1 MKRRISSPSSGFTL
15 LEVLVSTVLLGTVV
29 VAMLGLSSQSLRNIA
44 RMKPQEAAL
53 LHAREK
59 MNEILLREELE
70 PIVQSGRWND
80 GAAWQVQISP
90 SGRDAQLQD
99 QTFSLFQ
106 IRLIV
111 SWMDADKTKTYT
123 VETTEWARRVV
134 PNASK

>member
-1 MKRRISSPSSGFTL
+1 MKS
-15 LEVLVSTVLLGTVV
+15 
-29 VAMLGLSSQSLRNIA
+29 
-44 RMKPQEAAL
+44 QEAAL

-70 PIVQSGRWND
+70 PVVQSGRWND
-80 GAAWQVQISP
+80 GAEWQVQISP

-106 IRLIV
+106 IRLII
-111 SWMDADKTKTYT
+111 SWTDADKTKTYT

-134 PNASK
+134 PNVNK